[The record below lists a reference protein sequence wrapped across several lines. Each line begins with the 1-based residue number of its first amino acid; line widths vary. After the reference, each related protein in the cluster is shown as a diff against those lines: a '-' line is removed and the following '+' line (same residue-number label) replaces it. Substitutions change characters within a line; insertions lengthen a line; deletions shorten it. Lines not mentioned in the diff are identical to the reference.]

1 MGFAA
6 HFRYNWMEP
15 IVYKSILYIP
25 IILVVNLEDVFVHFI
40 SIAIGH
46 LNHANLGWD
55 YGLLRYIFNNP
66 KMHIWHHSKEIP
78 NKYGVNFGISLS
90 IWDYL
95 FNTNYIPKKQDIELG
110 FNDEQQFQKILLSKI
125 ISIKNN

>member
-15 IVYKSILYIP
+15 CLQINSLHSYHISWCKSRRCFI
-25 IILVVNLEDVFVHFI
+25 VHFI

-46 LNHANLGWD
+46 LNHANLGWVP
-55 YGLLRYIFNNP
+55 RYIFNNP

-95 FNTNYIPKKQDIELG
+95 FNTNYIPKTERHRIR
-110 FNDEQQFQKILLSKI
+110 F
-125 ISIKNN
+125 

>member
-15 IVYKSILYIP
+15 LVYKSILYIP
-25 IILVVNLEDVFVHFI
+25 IILIGGIQDVFIVHFI

-55 YGLLRYIFNNP
+55 YGF
-66 KMHIWHHSKEIP
+66 
-78 NKYGVNFGISLS
+78 
-90 IWDYL
+90 
-95 FNTNYIPKKQDIELG
+95 
-110 FNDEQQFQKILLSKI
+110 
-125 ISIKNN
+125 

>member
-25 IILVVNLEDVFVHFI
+25 IILVGVNLEDVFIVHFI

-95 FNTNYIPKKQDIELG
+95 FNTNYIPKRETS
-110 FNDEQQFQKILLSKI
+110 N
-125 ISIKNN
+125 

>member
-1 MGFAA
+1 
-6 HFRYNWMEP
+6 
-15 IVYKSILYIP
+15 
-25 IILVVNLEDVFVHFI
+25 
-40 SIAIGH
+40 

-95 FNTNYIPKKQDIELG
+95 FNTNYIPKKRRDIELG
-110 FNDEQQFQKILLSKI
+110 FNDEQQFPKDFIKQELYPL
-125 ISIKNN
+125 KNN